1 MLVLRLFFMAI
12 VFVPTVTYSEDR
24 PYFWGTDL
32 SEDYS
37 YVELSSSQWKNL
49 LKSDAEVVCTPTAV
63 NISVV
68 ANHSTSV
75 VVFVP
80 AIAACSSSKNKSRH
94 TLGSSTKWAQYTSN
108 RSKGFLFKLK
118 RELVGHS
125 SSSWSSNNAGSNSA
139 SEHKSTYKTTGLGV
153 NYRKNDLAF
162 DFYLSNYAADS
173 AINSYA
179 SESKTF
185 AIEHQPNG
193 LLTYTARIGG
203 ARSSN
208 LYRQLPHYKEETKSS
223 NLSISAKYDND
234 TKSNDLELFG
244 SWSRSRDVVTTTNT
258 TLPISAVT
266 KNFWGSQ
273 VFLSGHALKRLG
285 LFKTGLGFT
294 GDFYKRDNNASELIK
309 FKLISIY
316 TRSP

>member
-1 MLVLRLFFMAI
+1 
-12 VFVPTVTYSEDR
+12 TVTYSEDR

-193 LLTYTARIGG
+193 
-203 ARSSN
+203 
-208 LYRQLPHYKEETKSS
+208 
-223 NLSISAKYDND
+223 
-234 TKSNDLELFG
+234 
-244 SWSRSRDVVTTTNT
+244 
-258 TLPISAVT
+258 
-266 KNFWGSQ
+266 
-273 VFLSGHALKRLG
+273 
-285 LFKTGLGFT
+285 
-294 GDFYKRDNNASELIK
+294 
-309 FKLISIY
+309 
-316 TRSP
+316 